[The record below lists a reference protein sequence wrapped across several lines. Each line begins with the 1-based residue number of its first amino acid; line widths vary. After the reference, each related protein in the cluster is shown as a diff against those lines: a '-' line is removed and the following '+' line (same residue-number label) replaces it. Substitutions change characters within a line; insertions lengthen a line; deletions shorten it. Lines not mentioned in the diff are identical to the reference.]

1 MAFMDWFKSK
11 SGIQLEHVYT
21 GKMFMAIM
29 DLIRQGQFKTTDKI
43 LCIHTG
49 GLPQL
54 AKDYKP

>member
-1 MAFMDWFKSK
+1 
-11 SGIQLEHVYT
+11 
-21 GKMFMAIM
+21 M